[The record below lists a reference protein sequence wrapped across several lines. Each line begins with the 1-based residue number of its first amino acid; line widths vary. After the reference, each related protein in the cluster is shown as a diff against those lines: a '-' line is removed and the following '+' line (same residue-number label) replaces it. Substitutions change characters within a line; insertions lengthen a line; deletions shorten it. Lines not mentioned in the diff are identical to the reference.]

1 MDSMLIVR
9 RLVCVCMCMCRCVI
23 TIMVG
28 DDYND
33 DVNSQ
38 TSNFFLWKLTFEE
51 RKKNFFLHQVTR
63 FSLLSVHF
71 FFSIQCRR
79 NIRPYS
85 KQWKKSGFK
94 HIHILELK
102 SKKKI
107 YRFKISDPESTI

>member
-51 RKKNFFLHQVTR
+51 RKKK
-63 FSLLSVHF
+63 FSIKSQDLSVHF
-71 FFSIQCRR
+71 FPIQCRR

-85 KQWKKSGFK
+85 KQWKK
-94 HIHILELK
+94 
-102 SKKKI
+102 
-107 YRFKISDPESTI
+107 RV